1 MAIVVPIVS
10 TFNDKGIQ
18 SANKQLGGFDKTVK
32 NLAKSF
38 AGIFAAQKVA
48 AFFTASVKGAM
59 ADNKAQIQ
67 LAKSI
72 RNTTNATSFQIAGV
86 EDFIRTTQFSTGI
99 LDDNLRP
106 ALNRLVLAT
115 GDVTKSQDLLN
126 LALDIS
132 AGTGRD
138 LESVTTALS
147 KAAGGQYTSLQR
159 LGVGLSKSVLE
170 TKNLDTITGVLATKF
185 SGQAA
190 AAAQTFAG
198 QMSILNVK
206 AQEAQETIGFALI
219 KAIERFAGPGGGV
232 SKFGDSLIFVAEQL
246 GFIIIG
252 TAELTSR
259 IYDLGTSFV
268 DTAKKAGLLPKG
280 FGLAD
285 IIPLIPI
292 LGSYITITRKTGEEV
307 SELADINKLSGDRY
321 QLMAE
326 KVFGF
331 KSATDSAIPSIEK
344 ASKAAKGL
352 SDAQKAV
359 INANIKLQDSVV
371 NNLQDSLS
379 SAESSLDSV
388 TSKFN
393 DLRDA
398 ISGSVT
404 DVVDF
409 GAAIETEDF
418 LKTITAQADSAKTFA
433 DKVKQLIVLGLSERG
448 IRELLDSGFEAGN
461 LIADQLIAGGATIVN
476 QVNTLLGSVQ
486 TVADAVGEFGAATF
500 YQQGVTQG
508 EALVAGIKF
517 ALESAKIELDR
528 LRESLT
534 DTTTTGAGGGTPGTT
549 PGGTGAKTVV
559 VKPGDSLAR
568 IAAANNVSLKSI
580 LDANAKFTTD
590 PKYKGGS
597 TIFSGTTV
605 KIPKFAKG
613 GIFNSPTIGMIGEAG
628 PEAVVPLSGAN
639 SASMGATYN
648 IVINAGVGTSGAQV
662 GREIVDAIK
671 KFEKTSG
678 PVFASV

>member
-10 TFNDKGIQ
+10 TFNDKGVKN
-18 SANKQLGGFDKTVK
+18 ANKQIGGFDKTVK
-32 NLAKSF
+32 TLGKSVAGVF
-38 AGIFAAQKVA
+38 AVQKIA
-48 AFFTASVKGAM
+48 SFFTASVKGAM

-72 RNTTNATSFQIAGV
+72 KNTTNATSFQIAGV
-86 EDFIRTTQFSTGI
+86 EDFIRATQFSTGI

-106 ALNRLVLAT
+106 ALNSLVLAT
-115 GDVTKSQDLLN
+115 SDVTKSQELLN

-138 LESVTTALS
+138 LESVTTALA
-147 KAAGGQYTSLQR
+147 KAAGGQFTSLQR

-170 TKNLDTITGVLATKF
+170 TKNLDTITGALATKF

-198 QMSILNVK
+198 QMGILNAK
-206 AQEAQETIGFALI
+206 AQEAQETIGFAFI
-219 KAIERFAGPGGGV
+219 EAIQMFSGTGGAGKA
-232 SKFGDSLIFVAEQL
+232 FGDLLLVISDNIANLIVGIATVIKSVQDFTRSLEQSNPTLFRYLEALGNVAVLIFK
-246 GFIIIG
+246 
-252 TAELTSR
+252 
-259 IYDLGTSFV
+259 LGTLPLTFFTEAGEKTR
-268 DTAKKAGLLPKG
+268 DLAK
-280 FGLAD
+280 
-285 IIPLIPI
+285 
-292 LGSYITITRKTGEEV
+292 T
-307 SELADINKLSGDRY
+307 NKLAGDRY

-326 KVFGF
+326 KLYGF
-331 KSATDSAIPSIEK
+331 KSATDNVIPSIEK
-344 ASKAAKGL
+344 ASKATKGL

-359 INANIKLQDSVV
+359 INANIKLQESVV
-371 NNLQDSLS
+371 DNLQDSLS
-379 SAESSLDSV
+379 GAESSLDSV

-398 ISGSVT
+398 ISGTVT

-418 LKTITAQADSAKTFA
+418 LKTITAQADSAKSFA

-461 LIADQLIAGGATIVN
+461 LIADELIAGGATIVN
-476 QVNTLLGSVQ
+476 QVNTLLSAVQ
-486 TVADAVGEFGAATF
+486 TVADTVGEFGAKTF
-500 YQQGVTQG
+500 YQQGITQG

-517 ALESAKIELDR
+517 ALESAKLELDR

-534 DTTTTGAGGGTPGTT
+534 STTKTGATEDTIPGTT
-549 PGGTGAKTVV
+549 PSGTGAKTVV
-559 VKPGDSLAR
+559 VKPGDTLGK
-568 IAAANNVSLKSI
+568 IAAANNLSLKSI

-613 GIFNSPTIGMIGEAG
+613 GIVNSPTIGMIGEAG
-628 PEAVVPLSGAN
+628 PEAIVPLSGSNAGI
-639 SASMGATYN
+639 GATYN
-648 IVINAGVGTSGAQV
+648 IVVNAGIGTSGSQV

-678 PVFASV
+678 PVFASA

>member
-10 TFNDKGIQ
+10 TFNDKGIKN
-18 SANKQLGGFDKTVK
+18 ANKQIGGFDKTVK
-32 NLAKSF
+32 TLGKSVAGVF
-38 AGIFAAQKVA
+38 AVQKIA
-48 AFFTASVKGAM
+48 SFFTASVKGAM

-86 EDFIRTTQFSTGI
+86 EDFIRATQFSTGI

-106 ALNRLVLAT
+106 ALNSLVLAT
-115 GDVTKSQDLLN
+115 SDVTKSQELLN

-138 LESVTTALS
+138 LESVTTALA
-147 KAAGGQYTSLQR
+147 KAAGGQFTSLQR

-170 TKNLDTITGVLATKF
+170 TKNLDTITGALATKF

-198 QMSILNVK
+198 QMAILNAK
-206 AQEAQETIGFALI
+206 AQEAQETIGFAFI
-219 KAIERFAGPGGGV
+219 EAIQMFSGTGGAGKA
-232 SKFGDSLIFVAEQL
+232 FGDLLLVISDNIANLIVGIATVIKSVQDFTRSLEQSNPTLFRYLEALGNVAVLIFK
-246 GFIIIG
+246 
-252 TAELTSR
+252 
-259 IYDLGTSFV
+259 LGTLPLTFFNEAGEKTR
-268 DTAKKAGLLPKG
+268 DLAK
-280 FGLAD
+280 
-285 IIPLIPI
+285 
-292 LGSYITITRKTGEEV
+292 T
-307 SELADINKLSGDRY
+307 NKLAGDRY

-326 KVFGF
+326 KLYGF
-331 KSATDSAIPSIEK
+331 KSATDNVIPSIEK
-344 ASKAAKGL
+344 ASKATKGL

-359 INANIKLQDSVV
+359 INANIKLQESVV
-371 NNLQDSLS
+371 DNLQDSLS
-379 SAESSLDSV
+379 GAESSLDSV

-398 ISGSVT
+398 ISGTVT

-418 LKTITAQADSAKTFA
+418 LKTITAQADSAKSFA

-461 LIADQLIAGGATIVN
+461 LIADELIAGGATIVN
-476 QVNTLLGSVQ
+476 EVNTLLSAVQ
-486 TVADAVGEFGAATF
+486 TVADTVGEFGAKTF

-517 ALESAKIELDR
+517 ALESAKLELDR

-534 DTTTTGAGGGTPGTT
+534 STTKTGAIEDTIPGTT
-549 PGGTGAKTVV
+549 PSGTGAKTVV
-559 VKPGDSLAR
+559 VKPGDTLGK
-568 IAAANNVSLKSI
+568 IAAANNLSLKSI

-613 GIFNSPTIGMIGEAG
+613 GIVNSPTIGMVGEAG
-628 PEAVVPLSGAN
+628 PEAIVPLSGSN
-639 SASMGATYN
+639 SAIGATYN
-648 IVINAGVGTSGAQV
+648 IVVNAGIGTSGSQV

-678 PVFASV
+678 PVFASA

>member
-10 TFNDKGIQ
+10 TFNDKGIKN
-18 SANKQLGGFDKTVK
+18 ANKQIGGFDKTVK
-32 NLAKSF
+32 TLGKSVAGVF
-38 AGIFAAQKVA
+38 AVQKIA
-48 AFFTASVKGAM
+48 SFFTASVKGAM

-86 EDFIRTTQFSTGI
+86 EDFIRATQFSTGI

-106 ALNRLVLAT
+106 ALNSLVLAT
-115 GDVTKSQDLLN
+115 SDVTKSQELLN

-138 LESVTTALS
+138 LESVTTALA
-147 KAAGGQYTSLQR
+147 KAAGGQFTSLQR

-170 TKNLDTITGVLATKF
+170 TKNLDTITGALATKF

-198 QMSILNVK
+198 QMGILNAK
-206 AQEAQETIGFALI
+206 AQEAQETIGFAFI
-219 KAIERFAGPGGGV
+219 EAIQMFSGTGGAGKA
-232 SKFGDSLIFVAEQL
+232 FGDLLLVISDNIANLIVGIATVIKSVQDFTRSLEQSNPTLFRYLEALGNVAVLIFK
-246 GFIIIG
+246 
-252 TAELTSR
+252 
-259 IYDLGTSFV
+259 LGTLPLTFFTEAGEKTR
-268 DTAKKAGLLPKG
+268 DLAK
-280 FGLAD
+280 
-285 IIPLIPI
+285 
-292 LGSYITITRKTGEEV
+292 T
-307 SELADINKLSGDRY
+307 NKLAGDRY

-326 KVFGF
+326 KLYGF
-331 KSATDSAIPSIEK
+331 KSATDNVIPSIEK
-344 ASKAAKGL
+344 ASKATKGL

-359 INANIKLQDSVV
+359 INANIKLQESVV
-371 NNLQDSLS
+371 DNLQDSLS
-379 SAESSLDSV
+379 GAESSLDSV

-398 ISGSVT
+398 ISGTVT

-418 LKTITAQADSAKTFA
+418 LKTITAQADSAKSFA

-461 LIADQLIAGGATIVN
+461 LIADELIAGGATIVN
-476 QVNTLLGSVQ
+476 QVNTLLSAVQ
-486 TVADAVGEFGAATF
+486 TVADTVGEFGAKTF

-517 ALESAKIELDR
+517 ALESAKLELDR

-534 DTTTTGAGGGTPGTT
+534 STTKTGATEDTIPGTT
-549 PGGTGAKTVV
+549 PSGTGAKTVV
-559 VKPGDSLAR
+559 VKPGDTLGK
-568 IAAANNVSLKSI
+568 IAAANNLSLKSI

-613 GIFNSPTIGMIGEAG
+613 GIVNSPTIGMIGEAG
-628 PEAVVPLSGAN
+628 PEAIVPLSGSNAGI
-639 SASMGATYN
+639 GATYN
-648 IVINAGVGTSGAQV
+648 IVVNAGIGTSGSQV

-678 PVFASV
+678 PVFASA

>member
-10 TFNDKGIQ
+10 TFNDKGIKN
-18 SANKQLGGFDKTVK
+18 ANKQIGGFDKTVK
-32 NLAKSF
+32 TLGKSVAGVF
-38 AGIFAAQKVA
+38 AVQKIA
-48 AFFTASVKGAM
+48 SFFTASVKGAM

-86 EDFIRTTQFSTGI
+86 EDFIRATQFSTGI

-106 ALNRLVLAT
+106 ALNSLVLAT
-115 GDVTKSQDLLN
+115 SDVTKSQELLN

-138 LESVTTALS
+138 LESVTTALA
-147 KAAGGQYTSLQR
+147 KAAGGQFTSLQR

-170 TKNLDTITGVLATKF
+170 TKNLDTITGALATKL

-190 AAAQTFAG
+190 SAAQTFAG
-198 QMSILNVK
+198 QMGILNAK
-206 AQEAQETIGFALI
+206 AQEAQETIGFAFI
-219 KAIERFAGPGGGV
+219 EAIQMFSGTGGAGKA
-232 SKFGDSLIFVAEQL
+232 FGDLLLVISDNFANLIVGIATVIKSVQDFTRSLEQSNPTLFRYLEALGNVAVLIFK
-246 GFIIIG
+246 
-252 TAELTSR
+252 
-259 IYDLGTSFV
+259 LGT
-268 DTAKKAGLLPKG
+268 LPLT
-280 FGLAD
+280 FF
-285 IIPLIPI
+285 
-292 LGSYITITRKTGEEV
+292 TETGEKTRD
-307 SELADINKLSGDRY
+307 LAKTNKLAGDRY

-326 KVFGF
+326 KLYGF
-331 KSATDSAIPSIEK
+331 KSATDNVIPSIEK
-344 ASKAAKGL
+344 ASKATKGL

-359 INANIKLQDSVV
+359 INANIKLQESVV
-371 NNLQDSLS
+371 DNLQDSLS
-379 SAESSLDSV
+379 DAESSLDSV

-398 ISGSVT
+398 ISGTVT

-418 LKTITAQADSAKTFA
+418 LKTITAQADSAKSFA

-461 LIADQLIAGGATIVN
+461 LIADELIAGGATIVN
-476 QVNTLLGSVQ
+476 QVNTLLSAVQ
-486 TVADAVGEFGAATF
+486 TVADTVGQFGAKTF

-517 ALESAKIELDR
+517 ALESAKLELDR

-534 DTTTTGAGGGTPGTT
+534 TTTKTGATEDTIPGTT
-549 PGGTGAKTVV
+549 PSGTGAKTVV
-559 VKPGDSLAR
+559 VKPGDTLGK
-568 IAAANNVSLKSI
+568 IAAANNISLKSI

-613 GIFNSPTIGMIGEAG
+613 GIVNSPTIGMIGEAG
-628 PEAVVPLSGAN
+628 PEAIVPLSGSNAGI
-639 SASMGATYN
+639 GATYN
-648 IVINAGVGTSGAQV
+648 IVVNAGIGTLGSQV

-678 PVFASV
+678 PVFASA